1 MTSQYGQDR
10 FVLRALN
17 GMRGGF
23 FLDSGAS
30 DGVVVSNTR
39 VLEQAFG
46 WTGICVEPNASLY
59 AELVANRRCHC
70 VNCCL
75 YERDDEVE
83 FVEAGTIGGILDE
96 YHPALLDRARSLL
109 GASPGGP
116 PPTVRKPARTVR
128 SVLREYGAPPV
139 IDYWSLDTEGSELTI
154 LRSFPFDEY
163 TVRVLTVEH
172 NWLPA
177 RALVRRFLEARGFRW
192 AAALGCDDCYVSE
205 RPGSVRPG
213 DGLGVDG
220 FGVDG
225 FGPGGAGSGG
235 FQGDGAVGGAWRSPV
250 WHRR

>member
-17 GMRGGF
+17 GLRGGF

-30 DGVVVSNTR
+30 DGVEVSNTR
-39 VLEQAFG
+39 VLERAFG
-46 WTGICVEPNASLY
+46 WTGICVEPNAALY
-59 AELVANRRCHC
+59 AELVANRSCHC

-75 YERDDEVE
+75 YERDDDVE

-96 YHPALLDRARSLL
+96 YHPALLERARGLL
-109 GASPGGP
+109 GAAPGGP

-172 NWLPA
+172 NWSPA
-177 RALVRRFLEARGFRW
+177 RAVLRRFLEARGFRW
-192 AAALGCDDCYVSE
+192 AAALGCDDCYVSGAVAGAG
-205 RPGSVRPG
+205 PGA
-213 DGLGVDG
+213 GLGPDRAG
-220 FGVDG
+220 GGLFGER
-225 FGPGGAGSGG
+225 
-235 FQGDGAVGGAWRSPV
+235 AVGHAWRSSV